1 MVPNLVWSFGLLI
14 AGVLTGLF
22 FMGTVVLEPAVEQ
35 LPPEAHILF
44 RQQMIP
50 RLHRLA
56 PPLMVSVLLCSIFVT
71 VWGCKG
77 ISQVLEGTS
86 SALSVFILLT
96 TILGNV
102 PLNQQFSAWKATH
115 LPLNWQ
121 DLVARW
127 AFLDRVRCGAALVM
141 FALQLSAL
149 FLGRL
154 V

>member
-1 MVPNLVWSFGLLI
+1 MVPNLVWSLGLLI

-22 FMGTVVLEPAVEQ
+22 FMGTVVLEPAVEK

-71 VWGCKG
+71 VWGSKG
-77 ISQVLEGTS
+77 ISQVLEGAS

-96 TILGNV
+96 TIIGNV
-102 PLNQQFSAWKATH
+102 PLNQQFSAWKATN

-127 AFLDRVRCGAALVM
+127 AFLDQARCGAALVM